1 MIYHKSVKTK
11 FKTIF
16 ARCVLVLLMCMFCF
30 SCTVGCSIFD
40 GLKSSPN
47 YGNNNEVGSSDVPP
61 THPDHL
67 PPPSDGDDDEDQDP
81 DNMTEEEKDE
91 ATDGVSVDYVKVLRK
106 PLSYDFINNVTDK
119 EGDTEGNRD
128 YYYNFSEDILWWL
141 FRTYGNFNTDY
152 KNFSDTALNNF
163 DLFYQITQNEKMDQL
178 SADFQLNKDNYLYW
192 YDAIRYRIS
201 DVQPVYQDAT
211 DETKTTEDAVQ
222 AAVDTDGNPIIKSY
236 KVGADTNKG
245 WQWGLKYDAN
255 EYLAYVYG
263 HNETK
268 SVNLNRITN
277 SFDQDIYNYDRF
289 KSYYSGI
296 SLLGEPEL
304 NTTAFSNAF
313 INEDYKTALEY
324 AIYNIVL
331 GIEPHNI
338 TISYNSSTGMPSIS
352 VEGYA
357 PTTGADAK
365 TSAQVAL
372 ADIKATFNRL
382 GSYVGLTQ
390 KNKTQITK
398 YVLENVIGEDLTGT
412 NSSYVVKNGDNGAF
426 ATVDYCY
433 EDVVTAIVDYCGN
446 LTTIGVASGEETDD
460 KTYIKD
466 SFIASEIVDYPLLK
480 FFSNNGYEDAFKG
493 QKPYEYQSAVIMPSR
508 ETTITDLW
516 LDFKY
521 DAGNDGDDI
530 FDPTKFLDITVSV
543 RWNKGDGSPIH
554 VTSQTIRV
562 IDGPADVGDT
572 STLEFEFEPERKQYL
587 FGEPLTIGKFN
598 TPDALKTTAE
608 TLLPGT
614 TERGIIVTG
623 FTDARRYYKVLESA
637 TYGGYG
643 VLDESKIDCSY
654 LEIAYS
660 VAKRPGDTTTNYA
673 FYTSIHQIWEDEEED
688 TSWMH

>member
-30 SCTVGCSIFD
+30 TCTVGCSIFD
-40 GLKSSPN
+40 GLRPSPN
-47 YGNNNEVGSSDVPP
+47 YGNNNEVGESDTPP

-67 PPPSDGDDDEDQDP
+67 PPPSDGDDEEDKDP
-81 DNMTEEEKDE
+81 DNMTEDEKDE

-106 PLSYDFINNVTDK
+106 PLSYDFTNNVTDK
-119 EGDTEGNRD
+119 EGSTEGSRD
-128 YYYNFSEDILWWL
+128 YYNSFSEDILKWM
-141 FRTYGNFNTDY
+141 FRVYGNFNTDFTILEY
-152 KNFSDTALNNF
+152 SNIF
-163 DLFYQITQNEKMDQL
+163 DEFYQITQNEKMNQL
-178 SADFQLNKDNYLYW
+178 SADFQSNADNYLYW

-211 DETKTTEDAVQ
+211 DETKTTEDAAQ

-245 WQWGLKYDAN
+245 WQWGLSLSQEDYLPWIINYGSLADGKYN
-255 EYLAYVYG
+255 Y
-263 HNETK
+263 K
-268 SVNLNRITN
+268 ITN
-277 SFDQDIYNYDRF
+277 TYKFDYDTFYNYYIKNEFVFDGYVL
-289 KSYYSGI
+289 SQ
-296 SLLGEPEL
+296 
-304 NTTAFSNAF
+304 TAFSNAF

-338 TISYNSSTGMPSIS
+338 TINYNSSTGMPSVS

-357 PTTGADAK
+357 STTGADAK

-390 KNKTQITK
+390 KNKTQITNYILK
-398 YVLENVIGEDLTGT
+398 KVIGEDLTGT
-412 NSSYVVKNGDNGAF
+412 NSSYAVKDGSNGTF

-433 EDVVTAIVDYCGN
+433 EDVVAAIVDYCGN
-446 LTTIGVASGEETDD
+446 LTTIGAASDD
-460 KTYIKD
+460 EANDQTYIKD
-466 SFIASEIVDYPLLK
+466 TFIASEVVDYPLLT
-480 FFSNNGYEDAFKG
+480 FFSNNGYGDAFAG
-493 QKPYEYQSAVIMPSR
+493 QSAYEYQSAVIIPSR

-521 DAGNDGDDI
+521 DAGNDGDNI
-530 FDPTKFLDITVSV
+530 YDPTKFLDITVSV
-543 RWNKGDGSPIH
+543 RWNKGDGSPTH

-572 STLEFEFEPERKQYL
+572 STLEFEFEPDKNNYL

-598 TPDALKTTAE
+598 TPDPLKTTAE
-608 TLLPGT
+608 QRVITISGL
-614 TERGIIVTG
+614 
-623 FTDARRYYKVLESA
+623 TDARRYYKVLESA

-643 VLDESKIDCSY
+643 VLDESKFDCSY

-688 TSWMH
+688 TSWIH